1 MTEVFT
7 AQAHTQA
14 KRWVECGPPGTGPRH
29 PRHPGPMPPVFRRVL
44 FYSRKQVLDLSG
56 CCVSLRREFF
66 SSSKRRT
73 WSVAVGK
80 ADGGRSRTCRRR
92 PRWTGLCS
100 CALLS
105 PRLST
110 LVWKGFFW
118 VVEGWV
124 EKAPQKCQRRGRRG
138 DLWKLTHGALGPHLW
153 LLAGLTGIK
162 GRFPNQTDSHPHPR
176 VCALGCWV
184 FAQVG
189 RPRGRQG
196 SSGGGGGGRA
206 GHGRGWT

>member
-80 ADGGRSRTCRRR
+80 ADGGRSLTCRRR

-124 EKAPQKCQRRGRRG
+124 EKAPQKCQRREEE
-138 DLWKLTHGALGPHLW
+138 
-153 LLAGLTGIK
+153 GI
-162 GRFPNQTDSHPHPR
+162 FENWPMEPSAHIS
-176 VCALGCWV
+176 
-184 FAQVG
+184 
-189 RPRGRQG
+189 G
-196 SSGGGGGGRA
+196 SSQAWQVSKGVSQTKQTPTPTPGSAR
-206 GHGRGWT
+206 